1 VHRSSAGAVCGILSS
16 LLWVSL
22 AHAQSVTVRITEA
35 ETGHPIFGAFVTLL
49 DHDGQGIR
57 SALTNEQGL
66 FLFILPQAGRYS
78 VRAQMMGR
86 ETRETPE
93 LEVGEGDR
101 LVRNLAL
108 SVRAIELEGIAVE
121 GSARCTVRP
130 GQGERTAAVWEE
142 ARKALEVASWALREE
157 VFRYQVVQ
165 WVREYGPEGR
175 RILHEDR
182 RGFSGFYR
190 EPFRSLPAQELAEKG
205 FIQTVEGEEM
215 AFAPDAA
222 VLLSDPFL
230 DTHCFRIRRGEE
242 EALIGLEFE
251 PVARRRTADIRGVL
265 WLDLRTSELRSV
277 DFRYTGHLYEG
288 REDGPGG
295 WVEFERLPS
304 GVWIVRSWS
313 IRMPIMGEAERRIA
327 GRLVRETNRVGYR
340 EEGGEV
346 LRIRDRRGEL
356 VTAADRALLSGTV
369 YDSLR
374 NAPLAGAQVFLSG
387 TDWVTQTDGEGRFRM
402 ADLPG
407 GSYMVEVFHPL
418 LDSLG
423 LKPPPRP
430 VELTVGRMTWVDLA
444 VGGEGAGGVAPG
456 QPRQEA
462 IPRELGERGAAGAR
476 PSAQGTGMPGRLAG
490 RVVGWEDGTPL
501 GGVEITL
508 PTLGSVAVSDQE
520 GRFVF
525 PAVTPGSHLVRAAL
539 LGRGVVEDTLALN
552 PGESLHIE
560 FRLRVQPIPVDGL
573 VVEVERR
580 DLGLELVG
588 FFDRRDR
595 EQGIFFTRE
604 QIEGRNPVSVVDLF
618 QGIPGARVIVR
629 DGIRRAV
636 SLVGSR
642 AMSLISDPYSQPC
655 YPSVWIDQTPH
666 VSPQNTEP
674 IYLDDLVRPSEIAG
688 MEIYQSTARIPV
700 RYNLGGACGVI
711 VIWTRSGS
719 GME

>member
-1 VHRSSAGAVCGILSS
+1 MRRSRAGVICGVLSA

-49 DHDGQGIR
+49 DHNGQEIR

-66 FLFILPQAGRYS
+66 FLFVLPGVGRYS

-86 ETRETPE
+86 ETREVPE
-93 LEVGEGDR
+93 LEVGEGDS

-108 SVRAIELEGIAVE
+108 SVKAIELEGIAVE

-175 RILHEDR
+175 RILAEDR
-182 RGFSGFYR
+182 RGLSGFYR

-230 DTHCFRIRRGEE
+230 DTHCFRIRRGEAE
-242 EALIGLEFE
+242 GLIGLEFE

-265 WLDLRTSELRSV
+265 WLDLTAGELRSV
-277 DFRYTGHLYEG
+277 DFLYTGPLYEG
-288 REDGPGG
+288 RDDDPGG
-295 WVEFERLPS
+295 RVEFERLPS
-304 GVWIVRSWS
+304 GPWIVRRWT
-313 IRMPIMGEAERRIA
+313 IRMPILGEVERRIA
-327 GRLVRETNRVGYR
+327 GRLVRDTTRVGYQ

-374 NAPLAGAQVFLSG
+374 NAPLAGARVFLSG
-387 TDWVTQTDGEGRFRM
+387 TEWATRTDGEGRFRM

-407 GSYMVEVFHPL
+407 GSYTVEVFHPL

-430 VELTVGRMTWVDLA
+430 VELTVGRMTWVDLG
-444 VGGEGAGGVAPG
+444 VGGEGVGGVAPV
-456 QPRQEA
+456 QA
-462 IPRELGERGAAGAR
+462 
-476 PSAQGTGMPGRLAG
+476 GTGMPGRLAG
-490 RVVGWEDGTPL
+490 RVVGWETGEPL
-501 GGVEITL
+501 VGVEITL
-508 PTLGSVAVSDQE
+508 PALGSAAVSDEE

-539 LGRGVVEDTLALN
+539 LGRGVVEDTLALD

-560 FRLRVQPIPVDGL
+560 LRLRAQPIPVEGI

-604 QIEGRNPVSVVDLF
+604 QIEGRRPVSVVDLF
-618 QGIPGARVIVR
+618 EGIPGARVIVR

-655 YPSVWIDQTPH
+655 FPSVWIDEIPH
-666 VSPQNTEP
+666 VSSQNAEP

-711 VIWTRSGS
+711 VIWTRGGG